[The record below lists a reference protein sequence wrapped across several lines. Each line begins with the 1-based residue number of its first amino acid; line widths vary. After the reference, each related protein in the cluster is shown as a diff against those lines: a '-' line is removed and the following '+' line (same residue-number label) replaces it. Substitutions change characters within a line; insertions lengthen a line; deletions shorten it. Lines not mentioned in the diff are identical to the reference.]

1 MKDRLM
7 TTSEVAEYL
16 TVPVTTL
23 YRWRQTG
30 EGPRALRIG
39 KHLRY
44 PMADLHAWLGL
55 QAASAGD
62 ASAQEAIADA

>member
-1 MKDRLM
+1 MTDRLM

-16 TVPVTTL
+16 VVPVTTL

-44 PMADLHAWLGL
+44 RVEDLHAWLDR
-55 QAASAGD
+55 QAD
-62 ASAQEAIADA
+62 R

>member
-1 MKDRLM
+1 MTDRLM

-16 TVPVTTL
+16 AVPVTTL

-44 PMADLHAWLGL
+44 RVEDLHAWLDR
-55 QAASAGD
+55 QADDRRVAAL
-62 ASAQEAIADA
+62 

>member
-1 MKDRLM
+1 M

-16 TVPVTTL
+16 AVPVTTL

-30 EGPRALRIG
+30 EGPRAFRVG

-44 PMADLHAWLGL
+44 AVPDLIAWLDL
-55 QAASAGD
+55 QEGSHGDLSTQEVAGN
-62 ASAQEAIADA
+62 A